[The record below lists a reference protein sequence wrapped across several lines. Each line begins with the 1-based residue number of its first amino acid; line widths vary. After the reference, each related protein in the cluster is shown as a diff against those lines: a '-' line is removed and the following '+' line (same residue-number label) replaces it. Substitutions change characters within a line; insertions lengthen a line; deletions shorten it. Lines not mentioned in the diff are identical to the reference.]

1 MPRTNRKLAE
11 DYKVPDRVSSRHLW
25 TGGRSSQRLQN
36 ALNLVAVQPDKGVSK
51 LEFHVINIGAGHSVP
66 TGSNRRAVYLQ
77 VEARD
82 SQGKVVAGNSWMF
95 SPWYGSR
102 PDDKAF
108 LEEDKK
114 LPDAKAAMQAD
125 AQGPHENIIRA
136 GEERI
141 LAWTPV
147 LKPGSYTIQARLV
160 YDLNRYNDLADMG
173 DQTLFKS
180 TNLDVSV
187 VK

>member
-1 MPRTNRKLAE
+1 M
-11 DYKVPDRVSSRHLW
+11 H
-25 TGGRSSQRLQN
+25 
-36 ALNLVAVQPDKGVSK
+36 
-51 LEFHVINIGAGHSVP
+51 
-66 TGSNRRAVYLQ
+66 RATV
-77 VEARD
+77 
-82 SQGKVVAGNSWMF
+82 
-95 SPWYGSR
+95 
-102 PDDKAF
+102 KAF

-160 YDLNRYNDLADMG
+160 YDLNRYNDLADTA

-180 TNLDVSV
+180 TSLDMSV